1 MKTETLKEQLP
12 KLSKNEINYIVGDCL
27 DRVIYSTQKEYI
39 DYQMGLILIC
49 LLELKERDL
58 L

>member
-1 MKTETLKEQLP
+1 MKTETLKAQLP
-12 KLSKNEINYIVGDCL
+12 TFSKHEINYIIGDCL

-39 DYQMGLILIC
+39 DYQMSLILIC